1 MQIEEIAIDGFGR
14 FHNFHI
20 GNLGPGL
27 IVIQGANEAGKSTL
41 LAFIQRILFDFPS
54 FKQKKN
60 VNHYAPIEGGEHGG
74 RLVLRDE
81 SGIRFVVERHHHY
94 KHSRVMLPDGT
105 VGSDEVLDRI
115 LGGAKQNVYTNI
127 FAFGLSELEEYRTIE
142 SDEIKQALFN
152 AAAGLGDI
160 SLTGIHDSLDEE
172 AAKLFKSGGSKPL
185 INSLLR
191 EIEGTDSTLR
201 ELQARTILFNEK
213 IAALEEFQM
222 ASARIE
228 EERTDTDRAL
238 ARQNML
244 SGAWSDWQ
252 ELSVA
257 QEELATLPAM
267 TSFPE
272 DGTTTINRFQEG
284 LQHLHDQQVKLEKD
298 REQSLNDEQAIEIDE
313 SLLVHR
319 NAIKQIYRQIES
331 YRKNL
336 EDLRE
341 TEERGQLASRD
352 LKDRLAEI
360 GDEWD
365 EERLRAWGTRSGL
378 LRLEVDQYEEA
389 ALTVAAQR
397 QVSESALTGE
407 KKDAHRL
414 TLEVDDFRKQQ
425 EEISV
430 SMTPDE
436 VRVHL
441 STVTRLKAELASF
454 DKKQS
459 DLARLR
465 EQAAMRRETMP
476 LSSPIPQWPVFLMG
490 GAGVLVLFTGL
501 LTGAAAAGAVAFIVM
516 LAAAGVYIQAARRP
530 ASSVETDLA
539 GAMENIQSLA
549 DLITTAERELSTQ
562 SAQLIADARAVG
574 INRFPNPADLAQL
587 EEELRDSEGLLK
599 EMSRLKREMST
610 RETALGSIRSQI
622 DELNT
627 AIESMR
633 SEEMTLRTAW
643 GSTILPLGLD
653 ADASPKA
660 VRDMLGRIDLAR
672 ERLISL
678 DGIRARVS
686 RLSQSI
692 VDFEAATQQL
702 LDDCGRS
709 VETSGAVSLDTLLEA
724 CEASA
729 DQMEKRSVDLKAHQ
743 RDRMRIE
750 SELEK
755 VRIAL
760 VDKDAEI
767 ATLLSSG
774 ESTSIDE
781 FLRKS
786 KDWQQRS
793 ALQENIRVTRKR
805 IRLQVGTGESL
816 ETYIHELALIQP
828 EELRLKIDQ
837 LEAAKVSLAGQ
848 KEKIDRSIGQ
858 LQSEL
863 NQLESSQ
870 DQSKLALERADKM
883 EQVHDRT
890 RNWIRLMI
898 AQDML
903 QKTVAYYEQERQPAV
918 VRRASE
924 YLQAITGGR
933 YLRIQYPLGSSQ
945 PVIVEAGE
953 RQKEIPQLSRGLAE
967 QVYLAIRFGYIDE
980 YTQTASSL
988 PVIFDDVLVNFDAER
1003 SRQACRAIGELAC
1016 RHQVLYFT
1024 CHPATEAMLTEEVRG
1039 TTVVKLSDGTAS
1051 SAFKEPSEPQTPEPV
1066 ES

>member
-14 FHNFHI
+14 FHDYHI
-20 GNLGPGL
+20 SNLGPGL

-41 LAFIQRILFDFPS
+41 LAFIQRILFNFPHH
-54 FKQKKN
+54 KQN
-60 VNHYAPIEGGEHGG
+60 VNHYHPIDGGLQGG
-74 RLVLRDE
+74 RLVLRDK
-81 SGIRFVVERHHHY
+81 SGDRFVVERHLR
-94 KHSRVMLPDGT
+94 KQLCVTLPDG
-105 VGSDEVLDRI
+105 VIGSDEVLRHI
-115 LGGAKQNVYTNI
+115 LGGAEQKVYTNI
-127 FAFGLSELEEYRTIE
+127 FAFGLSELEEFNTIA
-142 SDEIKQALFN
+142 SDGVNQALFK

-160 SLTGIHDSLDEE
+160 SLTRIQTSLDEE
-172 AAKLFKSGGSKPL
+172 AAKLYKSGGSKPVL
-185 INSLLR
+185 NSLFR
-191 EIEGTDSTLR
+191 EIEEADGALR
-201 ELQARTILFNEK
+201 VLQASTIQFNEK
-213 IAALEEFQM
+213 NAALEE
-222 ASARIE
+222 ARESSALLE
-228 EERTDTDRAL
+228 KERTDTDRAL
-238 ARQNML
+238 ARQNTL
-244 SGAWSDWQ
+244 SRAWSDWQ
-252 ELSVA
+252 GLALA

-272 DGTTTINRFQEG
+272 DGTTTINRLQEG
-284 LQHLHDQQVKLEKD
+284 LQHLHDQQVNLEMG

-319 NAIKQIYRQIES
+319 DAIRLIYRQTES
-331 YRKNL
+331 YKKNL

-341 TEERGQLASRD
+341 IEGREQAASRD
-352 LKDRLAEI
+352 LKERLAEL

-365 EERLRAWGTRSGL
+365 EERLIAWGTRSGL

-389 ALTVAAQR
+389 ASTVAGQR
-397 QVSESALTGE
+397 LVNESALTAE
-407 KKDAHRL
+407 KRDAHRL

-430 SMTPDE
+430 SMTTDE
-436 VRVHL
+436 VRAHL

-459 DLARLR
+459 DLARFR

-476 LSSPIPQWPVFLMG
+476 LSSPTQIPQWPAFLMG
-490 GAGVLVLFTGL
+490 GAGVLVLFAGV
-501 LTGAAAAGAVAFIVM
+501 LTGAAAVGAVAFIVM

-530 ASSVETDLA
+530 ASSIGTDLA
-539 GAMENIQSLA
+539 GAMANIQSLA
-549 DLITTAERELSTQ
+549 DLIATAERELSTQ
-562 SAQLIADARAVG
+562 SVQLNADAHAVG
-574 INRFPNPADLAQL
+574 INRFPNPVDLAQF
-587 EEELRDSEGLLK
+587 EEELRDAEGLFK
-599 EMSRLKREMST
+599 EMDRLKREMST
-610 RETALGSIRSQI
+610 RETALGSIRSRI

-653 ADASPKA
+653 PDASPKA
-660 VRDMLGRIDLAR
+660 VRDMIGRIDLAR

-678 DGIRARVS
+678 DGIRAAVS

-702 LDDCGRS
+702 LNNCGRS
-709 VETSGAVSLDTLLEA
+709 VETSGAVSLDTLVEE

-750 SELEK
+750 SELER

-767 ATLLSSG
+767 ATLLLSG
-774 ESTSIDE
+774 ESTYVDE

-793 ALQENIRVTRKR
+793 ALQENIRVTMQR
-805 IRLQVGTGESL
+805 IRLQVGTGEAF
-816 ETYIHELALIQP
+816 ETSIQELALIQP
-828 EELRLKIDQ
+828 EELRLKIEQ

-848 KEKIDRSIGQ
+848 KEKLDRSIGQ

-870 DQSKLALERADKM
+870 DQSKLVLERANKM
-883 EQVHDRT
+883 EQVHDGT

-953 RQKEIPQLSRGLAE
+953 RQKEITQLSRGLAE

-980 YTQTASSL
+980 YTETAPSL

-1003 SRQACRAIGELAC
+1003 SRQACRAIGELA
-1016 RHQVLYFT
+1016 RMHQVLYFT
-1024 CHPATEAMLTEEVRG
+1024 CHPGTEAMLTEEVPG
-1039 TTVVKLSDGTAS
+1039 TTIVKLSDGTAS
-1051 SAFKEPSEPQTPEPV
+1051 STFKEPREPLTPGPV